1 MELWDSQT
9 VDCLKYQLFLRNIRF
24 KEEDKM
30 KGKDYKQYLLGLVQD
45 EIVQGGWSDPVS
57 DEMLNGGVNAT
68 TCLAFQTEHLKHHMK
83 LRETQEGSI
92 LKRSELLQSN
102 KRQNYQLEMDRL
114 MNELHRPNLPHAT
127 TEHMEKIIEE
137 LENLKLFN
145 SIII

>member
-1 MELWDSQT
+1 
-9 VDCLKYQLFLRNIRF
+9 
-24 KEEDKM
+24 
-30 KGKDYKQYLLGLVQD
+30 
-45 EIVQGGWSDPVS
+45 
-57 DEMLNGGVNAT
+57 
-68 TCLAFQTEHLKHHMK
+68 MK

-127 TEHMEKIIEE
+127 TEHVEKRIEE
-137 LENLKLFN
+137 LENLNLFN